1 MVAASR
7 PHRFHVFQRLG
18 TRHRAQRAIRRSAST
33 ISRSML
39 VVNQLGLLQLV
50 AEHDQRLLLVSTSGN
65 SVAQSGMEVEGDPN
79 PGQRD
84 VVRPVDR
91 GRVQAYS
98 ECDLDHSPDSREGG
112 RW

>member
-1 MVAASR
+1 
-7 PHRFHVFQRLG
+7 
-18 TRHRAQRAIRRSAST
+18 
-33 ISRSML
+33 ML
-39 VVNQLGLLQLV
+39 VVNQLGLLQLS
-50 AEHDQRLLLVSTSGN
+50 AEHDQRLVLVSTSGN
-65 SVAQSGMEVEGDPN
+65 SVAQSSEHSGMEVEGDPN